1 MVATEEEVD
10 LGRAG
15 TDGFWWDVQRLS
27 YCFYVDDGILASP
40 RATYL
45 HRAFESLT
53 ELFTT
58 WASTPMLPIQRE
70 WIAIYAALVCLSTDD

>member
-53 ELFTT
+53 ELFYHMGLHTNVANT
-58 WASTPMLPIQRE
+58 ARMDCYLCSACVSLYR
-70 WIAIYAALVCLSTDD
+70 